1 MSFHQT
7 VKWKALKFDL
17 KYGTKLQTDVE
28 VASEG
33 LYDLYVNENLYMTA
47 VLTPFQ
53 LKEWSIGFL
62 YSEGLINSAREV
74 KRVVINDDSIE
85 VKIREAEDLGSRL
98 PKIGRFLS
106 DSCASTIALRRISYI
121 KEISEEIFSND
132 ITIPNGII
140 RNLSISLNKASMT
153 YRTTGGTH
161 SAALFS
167 TEGELLIYSEDVGRH
182 NAVDKAIGSS
192 LLGEVQL
199 DNKILAVSGRLSE
212 ELVFKCA
219 RARIP
224 LVISL
229 SAPLS
234 RGLELAKMA
243 GITLIGFARGDRFNV
258 YTHPHRIE

>member
-1 MSFHQT
+1 M
-7 VKWKALKFDL
+7 
-17 KYGTKLQTDVE
+17 
-28 VASEG
+28 
-33 LYDLYVNENLYMTA
+33 
-47 VLTPFQ
+47 
-53 LKEWSIGFL
+53 
-62 YSEGLINSAREV
+62 
-74 KRVVINDDSIE
+74 
-85 VKIREAEDLGSRL
+85 
-98 PKIGRFLS
+98 PKIGRFLT

-132 ITIPNGII
+132 LTIPRGII
-140 RNLSISLNKASMT
+140 RDLSISLNKASMT

-219 RARIP
+219 RARMP
-224 LVISL
+224 LVMSL